1 MCAGRHPSDNG
12 GNGNNNNNNSSS
24 SSDNGSAAI
33 AAWVIQTQTD
43 GIFTLVK
50 LKHKRLTVIAGND
63 APSGQDAADDNEG
76 IFTLVKSP
84 YSPVD

>member
-12 GNGNNNNNNSSS
+12 GNGNNNNNNNSS

-43 GIFTLVK
+43 G
-50 LKHKRLTVIAGND
+50 ND

-76 IFTLVKSP
+76 H
-84 YSPVD
+84 VDLALDDIIEEG